1 MTDNDN
7 ETRIVISTPDTDI
20 PAVVDWWALVDAQQR
35 TEQGKTGEEEQ
46 RD

>member
-20 PAVVDWWALVDAQQR
+20 PAAVDWWALADAQQR
-35 TEQGKTGEEEQ
+35 TEQGKTGEEER